1 MSETENK
8 RMRREEIRGIFTL
21 GLMAILITLRV
32 SQHEITL
39 EIMGQVYIFTEIIDV
54 TLICWGIYAFA
65 MMIWLSPEIFPKNVC
80 DFSYMMGILFL
91 LLSFILYYLTAFVI
105 TFTLPS
111 YWKIVSLFLLV
122 LPLYIAVQGIISA
135 IKWLVKLVKR
145 QRFAL

>member
-80 DFSYMMGILFL
+80 KFSYVMGILFL
-91 LLSFILYYLTAFVI
+91 FLSFTLYYLTAFVI

-111 YWKIVSLFLLV
+111 YWKIVSLFLLA
-122 LPLYIAVQGIISA
+122 LPFYIAVQGTINA
-135 IKWLVKLVKR
+135 IKWLIKLVKR